1 MTPDLPDLGFVY
13 RYRPPTGDGFE
24 SPKRTVLLLHGAG
37 GDEASM
43 WAVGERVGLD
53 VALLSPRGKEDDNG
67 PRYFPRT
74 DSNNP
79 SGDEIQRRIDEL
91 ARFVSDACKA
101 FDLDPE
107 AIWVFGY
114 SNGATAAAAL
124 ALSHPDAVAGGV
136 LLAARPPFRHHGRV
150 LDGKAFFCGHGRADD
165 QVSSADYE
173 DVVELL
179 VTAGA
184 EIELHWYEGG
194 HELDEER
201 ITEAVTWLQRQ
212 MAKA

>member
-1 MTPDLPDLGFVY
+1 MTLELPDLGFVY
-13 RYRPPTGDGFE
+13 RYRPPTTDEPE
-24 SPKRTVLLLHGAG
+24 SPKRAVLLLHGAG
-37 GDEASM
+37 GDENSM
-43 WAVGERVGLD
+43 WDVGERFGPE
-53 VALLSPRGKEDDNG
+53 VALISPRGKEDDNG

-74 DSNNP
+74 EPNDP
-79 SGDEIQRRIDEL
+79 SGDEIQPRVDEL
-91 ARFVSDACKA
+91 SRFVSDACDA

-136 LLAARPPFRHHGRV
+136 ILAARPPFRHNGRV
-150 LDGKAFFCGHGRADD
+150 LDGKGFFCGHGRADD

-194 HELDEER
+194 HELAEER
-201 ITEAVTWLQRQ
+201 IAEAVAWLQRQ